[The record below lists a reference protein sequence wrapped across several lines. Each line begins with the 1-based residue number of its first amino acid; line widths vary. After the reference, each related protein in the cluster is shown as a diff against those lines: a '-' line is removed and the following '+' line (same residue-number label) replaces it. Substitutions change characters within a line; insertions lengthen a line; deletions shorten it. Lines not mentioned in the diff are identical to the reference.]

1 MAQAGPITD
10 VTQRLFVDL
19 KAKSE
24 EVRVK
29 AANDLY
35 ENVLAISRGKLVWPG
50 GKGKA
55 VLIELAD
62 WPPEKFVEF
71 YNAVS
76 QRIAQLVVT
85 GGDANERIGGLLA
98 LDRLIDFEGVDS
110 AQKTTRFASYL
121 RSALRSTDTLVLAY
135 AARALGRLA
144 KPGGA
149 LTAELVESEI
159 QSALEWLQ
167 SERQESRRFAAV
179 LMIRELAK
187 GSPTL
192 LYGFVPQ
199 IFELIWVALRDPKVL
214 IRESAA
220 DAVRECFEIIAARDT
235 QVRQMWF
242 ARIYEEALVGL
253 KSNNVDWIH
262 GSLLV
267 LKELLLKGA
276 MFMNEHYRNACE
288 IVLRLKDHRDPKIR
302 TQVVFTI
309 PILASYAPVDFT
321 ETYLHRFM
329 IYLQAQ
335 LKRDKERNSAF
346 IAIGKIANAVGAAIA
361 QYLDGIIIYIREG
374 LAMKA

>member
-1 MAQAGPITD
+1 M
-10 VTQRLFVDL
+10 
-19 KAKSE
+19 
-24 EVRVK
+24 
-29 AANDLY
+29 
-35 ENVLAISRGKLVWPG
+35 
-50 GKGKA
+50 
-55 VLIELAD
+55 
-62 WPPEKFVEF
+62 EF
-71 YNAVS
+71 FNAVS

-85 GGDANERIGGLLA
+85 GNDAHEKIGGLLA
-98 LDRLIDFEGVDS
+98 LDRLIDFEGVDA

-121 RSALRSTDTLVLAY
+121 RNALRSNDNAVLVY
-135 AARALGRLA
+135 AAAALGRLA

-159 QSALEWLQ
+159 QSALEALQ

-179 LMIRELAK
+179 LVIRELAK

-214 IRESAA
+214 IREAA
-220 DAVRECFEIIAARDT
+220 ANAVSECFDIIAARDL
-235 QVRQMWF
+235 QVRQLWF
-242 ARIYEEALVGL
+242 SRVYEEALLGL
-253 KSNNVDWIH
+253 KSSNVDWIH

-302 TQVVFTI
+302 TQVVQTI
-309 PILASYAPVDFT
+309 PILASYAPLDFT

-335 LKRDKERNSAF
+335 LKRDKERNAAF
-346 IAIGKIANAVGAAIA
+346 IAIGKIANAVGVAIA
-361 QYLDGIIIYIREG
+361 QYLDGIIVYIREG

>member
-1 MAQAGPITD
+1 LGSA
-10 VTQRLFVDL
+10 
-19 KAKSE
+19 E
-24 EVRVK
+24 
-29 AANDLY
+29 
-35 ENVLAISRGKLVWPG
+35 
-50 GKGKA
+50 
-55 VLIELAD
+55 
-62 WPPEKFVEF
+62 WPPDKFLEC

-85 GGDANERIGGLLA
+85 GNDANEKIGGLLA
-98 LDRLIDFEGVDS
+98 LDRLIDFDGVDA

-121 RSALRSTDTLVLAY
+121 RSALRSNDNAVLIY
-135 AARALGRLA
+135 AARSLGRLA

-179 LMIRELAK
+179 LVIRELAK

-214 IRESAA
+214 IRETSAE
-220 DAVRECFEIIAARDT
+220 AVSECFEIIAARDA
-235 QVRQMWF
+235 QVRQQWF
-242 ARIYEEALVGL
+242 ARIYEESLQGL
-253 KSNNVDWIH
+253 RSSNVDWIH
-262 GSLLV
+262 GSLLI

-302 TQVVFTI
+302 TQIVLTI
-309 PILASYAPVDFT
+309 PILASYAPLDFT
-321 ETYLHRFM
+321 NIYLHRFM

-335 LKRDKERNSAF
+335 LKRDKERNAAF
-346 IAIGKIANAVGAAIA
+346 IAIGKIANAVGNSIG
-361 QYLDGIIIYIREG
+361 QFLDGIIVYIREG
-374 LAMKA
+374 LSMKA

>member
-1 MAQAGPITD
+1 MI
-10 VTQRLFVDL
+10 
-19 KAKSE
+19 
-24 EVRVK
+24 
-29 AANDLY
+29 
-35 ENVLAISRGKLVWPG
+35 I
-50 GKGKA
+50 
-55 VLIELAD
+55 D
-62 WPPEKFVEF
+62 WPPEKFLEF

-85 GGDANERIGGLLA
+85 GGDAHERIGGLLA
-98 LDRLIDFEGVDS
+98 LDHLIDFDGVDA

-121 RSALRSTDTLVLAY
+121 RSALRSNDNGVLVY

-167 SERQESRRFAAV
+167 SERQESRRVAAV
-179 LMIRELAK
+179 LVIRELAK

-214 IRESAA
+214 IRETASE
-220 DAVRECFEIIAARDT
+220 AVRECFEIIAARDS
-235 QVRQMWF
+235 QVRKSWF
-242 ARIYEEALVGL
+242 ARIYEEALLGL

-276 MFMNEHYRNACE
+276 MFMNDHYRNACE
-288 IVLRLKDHRDPKIR
+288 IVLRLKDHRDQKIR
-302 TQVVFTI
+302 AQVVLTI
-309 PILASYAPVDFT
+309 PILACYAPVDFT

-335 LKRDKERNSAF
+335 LKRDKERNEAF
-346 IAIGKIANAVGAAIA
+346 IAIGKIANAVGVAIA
-361 QYLDGIIIYIREG
+361 QYLDGIIVYIQEG
-374 LAMKA
+374 LALKA

>member
-1 MAQAGPITD
+1 MD
-10 VTQRLFVDL
+10 
-19 KAKSE
+19 
-24 EVRVK
+24 
-29 AANDLY
+29 N
-35 ENVLAISRGKLVWPG
+35 
-50 GKGKA
+50 
-55 VLIELAD
+55 
-62 WPPEKFVEF
+62 
-71 YNAVS
+71 
-76 QRIAQLVVT
+76 
-85 GGDANERIGGLLA
+85 
-98 LDRLIDFEGVDS
+98 

-121 RSALRSTDTLVLAY
+121 RSALRSSDNAVLVY

-167 SERQESRRFAAV
+167 SERQEGRRFAAV
-179 LMIRELAK
+179 LVIRELAK

-214 IRESAA
+214 IRETAA
-220 DAVRECFEIIAARDT
+220 EAVSECFEIIAARDM
-235 QVRQMWF
+235 QVRQLWF
-242 ARIYEEALVGL
+242 ARIYEEALLGL

-302 TQVVFTI
+302 TQVVLTI

-321 ETYLHRFM
+321 ETYLHKFM
-329 IYLQAQ
+329 VYLQAQ
-335 LKRDKERNSAF
+335 LKKEKERNSAF
-346 IAIGKIANAVGAAIA
+346 IAIGKIANAVGVAIA
-361 QYLDGIIIYIREG
+361 QYLDGIILYIREG
-374 LAMKA
+374 LSLKA

>member
-1 MAQAGPITD
+1 MI
-10 VTQRLFVDL
+10 
-19 KAKSE
+19 
-24 EVRVK
+24 
-29 AANDLY
+29 
-35 ENVLAISRGKLVWPG
+35 
-50 GKGKA
+50 
-55 VLIELAD
+55 
-62 WPPEKFVEF
+62 
-71 YNAVS
+71 
-76 QRIAQLVVT
+76 
-85 GGDANERIGGLLA
+85 
-98 LDRLIDFEGVDS
+98 
-110 AQKTTRFASYL
+110 
-121 RSALRSTDTLVLAY
+121 Y
-135 AARALGRLA
+135 AARCLGHLA

-167 SERQESRRFAAV
+167 SERQENRRFGAV
-179 LMIRELAK
+179 LVVRELAK

-199 IFELIWVALRDPKVL
+199 IFELIWVALRDPKVI
-214 IRESAA
+214 IRETAA
-220 DAVRECFEIIAARDT
+220 EAVSECFEIIAARDN
-235 QVRQMWF
+235 QVRQSWF
-242 ARIYEEALVGL
+242 AKVHDEAMNGL
-253 KSNNVDWIH
+253 KSTNVDWIH

-302 TQVVFTI
+302 TQVVLTI
-309 PILASYAPVDFT
+309 PILASYAPADFT
-321 ETYLHRFM
+321 EIYLHRFM

-346 IAIGKIANAVGAAIA
+346 IAIGKIADAVGGAIA